1 MAVFL
6 PTPDTPKNDTAL
18 SWLVQSRWST
28 KNTSTPSS
36 LKTEPVEKF
45 MHVIF
50 DLLLVISTRR
60 ATKAPATTSHI
71 KVQETKDAF
80 VCEDVDG
87 VAC

>member
-36 LKTEPVEKF
+36 LKTEPIEKF

-80 VCEDVDG
+80 VREDVDG